1 MTTICE
7 ISEEVLN
14 PEFDEIREF
23 KVGVKTIIL
32 LRWVLFRFG
41 GRTIKVSEA
50 INQCDRCDSVQL
62 WASEMHW
69 QDTMGDGVW
78 HDHMQDFDAVCDDC
92 FFQLKKEHK
101 QIWNTLKRLILKMFQ
116 K

>member
-7 ISEEVLN
+7 ISGAVLN
-14 PEFDEIREF
+14 PKFDEIREF
-23 KVGVKTIIL
+23 TVKGNPI
-32 LRWVLFRFG
+32 F
-41 GRTIKVSEA
+41 VSDA
-50 INQCDRCDSVQL
+50 FNQCDRCDSVQL

>member
-7 ISEEVLN
+7 ISGAVLN
-14 PEFDEIREF
+14 PKFDEIREF
-23 KVGVKTIIL
+23 KVGTKTI
-32 LRWVLFRFG
+32 
-41 GRTIKVSEA
+41 TVSDA
-50 INQCDRCDSVQL
+50 YNQCDRCPSVQL
-62 WASEMHW
+62 WDTEMHW

-78 HDHMQDFDAVCDDC
+78 HEHMKDFDAVCDEC

-101 QIWNTLKRLILKMFQ
+101 QIWNTLKRMVLKIFQ

>member
-7 ISEEVLN
+7 ISRKVLN
-14 PEFDEIREF
+14 PKFDEIREF
-23 KVGVKTIIL
+23 TVKGNPI
-32 LRWVLFRFG
+32 F
-41 GRTIKVSEA
+41 VSDA
-50 INQCDRCDSVQL
+50 FNQCDRCDSVQL